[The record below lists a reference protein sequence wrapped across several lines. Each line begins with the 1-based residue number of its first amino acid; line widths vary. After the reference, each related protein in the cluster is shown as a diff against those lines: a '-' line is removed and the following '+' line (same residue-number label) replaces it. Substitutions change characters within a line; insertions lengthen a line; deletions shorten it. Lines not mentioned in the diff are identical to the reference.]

1 MSARGVA
8 SLVVVLA
15 HVLLLPW
22 SAAAQTALSGA
33 IAGEVKDTTG
43 ALLPGVTVEAASPAL
58 IEKVR
63 TAVTDAAG
71 RYQIVELRPG
81 PYTVTFSLQGF
92 NSLRREGIELSAGFT
107 ANVSVDMQVGS
118 LAETITVSGASPVVD
133 TQNVRSQNV
142 FSRELLDV
150 LPTGKSVVAL
160 GALTLGTTPQ
170 GSGNSSGHDVGGN
183 KGENTKAL
191 NIHGIIGNQKT
202 RWDGTPINDLI
213 GAGGRQYYINTA
225 AVQEI
230 VLDTGGIS
238 AESEAGGAN
247 MNVIPRE
254 GGNRFSVYSLV
265 NYGGE
270 NLQTDNFS
278 DDLQARG
285 VTLVPPIYWISDVGG
300 GFGGPIQRDKLWF
313 YTAHRWW
320 GFKSGFAGNFFN
332 STQDTLFYTPDASR
346 PAYGNEHQRD
356 HNVRVTWQAAEKH
369 KVNLT
374 YSYEQNCRCYYQ
386 NGLNRAPEAAV
397 AYQQHPTMYLG
408 SWTHPATNRLLFEA
422 AGMFL
427 YYRMEQNY
435 PKETSPDTYQVT
447 ELSTGY
453 TYGSQ
458 LMNLIPG
465 YTDYGK
471 REPQPRHRTV
481 RRLLRHRDAR
491 LQGRDG
497 GDVRVRQRGR
507 HSGPQ
512 RLLLVPQP
520 SAGLADASSRAVFHG
535 IPDQAAGGPVRAGS
549 VGDQAADP
557 QPGRPARYLQRVHP
571 RPNQAGGRIR
581 RRHSV

>member
-43 ALLPGVTVEAASPAL
+43 AAAAWRHRRSRQSRADREGPHGRHRRARPLPDRGVAA
-58 IEKVR
+58 
-63 TAVTDAAG
+63 
-71 RYQIVELRPG
+71 RPLHG
-81 PYTVTFSLQGF
+81 DVHACSGF
-92 NSLRREGIELSAGFT
+92 NTLRREGIELSAGFT
-107 ANVSVDMQVGS
+107 ANVNVEMQVGA
-118 LAETITVSGASPVVD
+118 LEETITVSGASPVVD

-238 AESEAGGAN
+238 AESETGGAN

-254 GGNRFSVYSLV
+254 GGNRFSVYFLV

-270 NLQTDNFS
+270 NLQNRQLLGRPAGTWCHS
-278 DDLQARG
+278 RCLRSTGSPMSAEA
-285 VTLVPPIYWISDVGG
+285 WA
-300 GFGGPIQRDKLWF
+300 GPIQKDKLWF

-320 GFKSGFAGNFFN
+320 GFKSGFAGNYFN
-332 STQDTLFYTPDASR
+332 TTQDTLFYTPDLSR
-346 PAYGNEHQRD
+346 PAFGNEHQRD

-408 SWTHPATNRLLFEA
+408 SWTYPATNRLLFEA

-427 YYRMEQNY
+427 HYRMEQNY

-458 LMNLIPG
+458 LMNLLPG

-471 REPQPRHRTV
+471 CGPQPGHRTV
-481 RRLLRHRDAR
+481 RRLLHHRVAR

-507 HSGPQ
+507 QSGPQ
-512 RLLLVPQP
+512 RVLLVPQS
-520 SAGLADASSRAVFHG
+520 SAGLADAGGGALFHG
-535 IPDQAAGGPVRAGS
+535 VPDQAAGGRCT
-549 VGDQAADP
+549 
-557 QPGRPARYLQRVHP
+557 R
-571 RPNQAGGRIR
+571 RI
-581 RRHSV
+581 SG